1 MITPRVNSDKQC
13 DPKVATKRKMKW
25 RHGRDNLHWP
35 NCDSDG
41 KAENKRTKG
50 GLANLTP
57 V

>member
-13 DPKVATKRKMKW
+13 DPKVATKRKTKW